1 MKKNNGFSLVELII
15 VIAIMA
21 ILATVIAPALIRFID
36 KSRKADD
43 VAAASVISDAFNA
56 ALAEET
62 VYEALTAKISAD
74 GTTAGGFYP
83 VVLGCASGDNEW
95 TIRDGYDSVI
105 KEVMDKS
112 CPPPVVKYKKEI
124 DPASSGTSIVSYIT
138 SWSKFTPAGWG
149 VALVK
154 NKPCVLITDG
164 TTDPAT
170 PPNGISLNPIMCVDY
185 K

>member
-21 ILATVIAPALIRFID
+21 ILATIVAPALVRFID

-43 VAAASVISDAFNA
+43 VAEASVIKDAFNA
-56 ALAEET
+56 ALSEET
-62 VYEALTAKISAD
+62 VYEALNAKIASD
-74 GTTAGGFYP
+74 LTTSGFYP
-83 VVLGCASGDNEW
+83 VVLWCAAGDNEW
-95 TIRDGYDSVI
+95 TLRAGYDSSL
-105 KEVMDKS
+105 KDVMDQI
-112 CPPPVVKYKKEI
+112 CPPPEVKYKKEI
-124 DPASSGTSIVSYIT
+124 NPAASGNAMVNYMISSNS
-138 SWSKFTPAGWG
+138 FTPAGWG
-149 VALVK
+149 VALVQ

-170 PPNGISLNPIMCVDY
+170 PPNGIALNPVACVDY